1 MKVSFESP
9 LVKRSKERSLDLNF
23 VLQLIYSYILRKIL
37 VELDKE
43 DAGNCSQTSDL
54 ETEDVLGKMGI
65 HRRKKSQLKKKKVD
79 GEDNNGENEEEEWV
93 DKNDNDNNKERLEG
107 VNKVKEAIDLLMSK
121 ATERINNKNGES
133 FGGPNNN
140 DDDDSI
146 ASDDDSYDSSLAL
159 NSDDIIRE
167 GFLKRSKR
175 VALSTITSVKNCF
188 NYIFPS
194 SK

>member
-1 MKVSFESP
+1 M
-9 LVKRSKERSLDLNF
+9 
-23 VLQLIYSYILRKIL
+23 
-37 VELDKE
+37 
-43 DAGNCSQTSDL
+43 
-54 ETEDVLGKMGI
+54 
-65 HRRKKSQLKKKKVD
+65 
-79 GEDNNGENEEEEWV
+79 